1 MIRHE
6 NFPSR
11 HVPPRHVEVWLPP
24 GYDAGHDRYPVLT
37 MHDGQNCFHA
47 ADCAYGAAWE
57 VQHALARLIAA
68 GEARPAIIV
77 GVWTIPARRVLEYR
91 PARPLSLIHI

>member
-24 GYDAGHDRYPVLT
+24 DYDAGDKRYPVLY

-47 ADCAYGAAWE
+47 ADCAYGAAW
-57 VQHALARLIAA
+57 RCSTPWP
-68 GEARPAIIV
+68 G
-77 GVWTIPARRVLEYR
+77 
-91 PARPLSLIHI
+91 